1 MPTGCVLWCL
11 GFLTETAADFQKSA
25 WRANPANK
33 GRFIDTGLWSLAR
46 HPNYGGEIMVWW
58 GMALLSLAGLAGSPA
73 SMAAA
78 VCSPLF
84 VTLLLTKV
92 SGVPMLQ
99 RSAEKR
105 WGKDKGFR
113 AYVARTSGL
122 RLLFPFPRL

>member
-11 GFLTETAADFQKSA
+11 GFLTETVADAQKSA
-25 WRANPANK
+25 WRAKPGNT

-46 HPNYGGEIMVWW
+46 HPNYGGEIMVWC
-58 GMALLSLAGLAGSPA
+58 GMAALSLAGLAGSPM

-84 VTLLLTKV
+84 VTFLLTKV

-105 WGKDKGFR
+105 WGKEPGFR
-113 AYVARTSGL
+113 AYTARTQGL